1 MLYTHQMSISDFS
14 ITIKALRLF
23 HCFINTLQNYQNKL
37 NSIYLLKNN
46 HYKQFLLLNI
56 ATLFIS
62 TSGALGKFIEMPTP
76 VIIWWRS
83 SLALIVLFV
92 FCKVKKINLKI
103 NSRKDLWTFILSA
116 IFMGGHWITY
126 FYALKFSNVA
136 IGMLSLYTFP
146 VMTALLEPF
155 FIKVKLDP
163 IHLFLGVLVLI
174 GIYIIAPEMNI
185 ESSDVQGILLG
196 LLSALCYSLRI
207 LILKIHVV
215 KYNGTMLMMYQLLIL
230 TIILA
235 PFLYVMDTSGIK
247 TQFPYVII
255 LAIVTTAIG
264 HSMFVNSLKHFTSS
278 TASIMTSA
286 LPIYGILIAFF
297 FLGEIPN
304 KNVYIGGLLI
314 ISTVLIEGIRS
325 HKKA

>member
-1 MLYTHQMSISDFS
+1 M
-14 ITIKALRLF
+14 K
-23 HCFINTLQNYQNKL
+23 
-37 NSIYLLKNN
+37 NS
-46 HYKQFLLLNI
+46 HYKQFLLLNL

-83 SLALIVLFV
+83 SLALILLFA
-92 FCKVKKINLKI
+92 FCKFKKINLKI
-103 NSRKDLWTFILSA
+103 NSKKDLWTFILSA
-116 IFMGGHWITY
+116 LFMGAHWITY

-163 IHLFLGVLVLI
+163 IHIFLGFLVLI
-174 GIYIIAPEMNI
+174 GIYILAPEYNL
-185 ESSDVQGILLG
+185 ESSHVQGILLG

-207 LILKIHVV
+207 LILKQHVAN
-215 KYNGTMLMMYQLLIL
+215 YNGTMLMMYQLLIL

-235 PFLYVMDTSGIK
+235 PFLYFMDTSGIK

-255 LAIVTTAIG
+255 LAVVTTAIG
-264 HSMFVNSLKHFTSS
+264 HSMFVHSLKHFTSS
-278 TASIMTSA
+278 TATIMTSA
-286 LPIYGILIAFF
+286 LPVYGIIIAYF
-297 FLGEIPN
+297 FLSEIPN
-304 KNVYIGGLLI
+304 KNVFIGGLLI
-314 ISTVLIEGIRS
+314 ISTVIIEGIRS
-325 HKKA
+325 QKKS

>member
-1 MLYTHQMSISDFS
+1 VYS
-14 ITIKALRLF
+14 
-23 HCFINTLQNYQNKL
+23 FIRVN
-37 NSIYLLKNN
+37 LLKNS
-46 HYKQFLLLNI
+46 HYKQFLLLNT

-83 SLALIVLFV
+83 SLALIFLFV
-92 FCKVKKINLKI
+92 FCKLKKIDLKI

-116 IFMGGHWITY
+116 LFMGGHWITY

-163 IHLFLGVLVLI
+163 IHIFLGFLVLI
-174 GIYIIAPEMNI
+174 GIYILAPEMNL
-185 ESSDVQGILLG
+185 ESSHVQGILLG

-207 LILKIHVV
+207 LILKQHVV
-215 KYNGTMLMMYQLLIL
+215 NYNGTMLMMYQLLIL
-230 TIILA
+230 SFVLA
-235 PFLYVMDTSGIK
+235 PFLYVMDTSGIQ

-255 LAIVTTAIG
+255 LALVTTAIG
-264 HSMFVNSLKHFTSS
+264 HSMFVHSLKYFTSS
-278 TASIMTSA
+278 TATIMTSA
-286 LPIYGILIAFF
+286 LPVYGIIIAYF
-297 FLGEIPN
+297 FLSEIPN
-304 KNVYIGGLLI
+304 KNVFFGGLLI
-314 ISTVLIEGIRS
+314 LSTVIIEGIRS
-325 HKKA
+325 QKKS